1 MEPIVSEIEQNEPPR
16 PVPMGP
22 PALQFFAKLV
32 SYFFHPIF
40 MPVLLSVVLWKLM
53 PAAFAGIPSQ
63 KLWLGLISLASTTV
77 FFPLVTVALL
87 RGLGFIKSI
96 QMRISK
102 DRVIPLIATM
112 IFYFW
117 AQQVFG
123 HPFKIDQRELYWPLI
138 IRILLLGSFWGVI
151 LLFLESIFFKV
162 SMHTTAAGGAIG
174 IMIVL
179 LFLSPINMLTALICT
194 ILIGGV
200 VGTARLILK
209 EHTTPEIWMGY
220 ITGLVVQLAAWA
232 YLS

>member
-1 MEPIVSEIEQNEPPR
+1 
-16 PVPMGP
+16 
-22 PALQFFAKLV
+22 
-32 SYFFHPIF
+32 
-40 MPVLLSVVLWKLM
+40 
-53 PAAFAGIPSQ
+53 
-63 KLWLGLISLASTTV
+63 
-77 FFPLVTVALL
+77 
-87 RGLGFIKSI
+87 
-96 QMRISK
+96 MRISK

-117 AQQVFG
+117 AQQVFS

-179 LFLSPINMLTALICT
+179 LFLSPINMLTALIFT
-194 ILIGGV
+194 ILVGGI

-209 EHTTPEIWMGY
+209 EHTTAEIWMGY
-220 ITGLVVQLAAWA
+220 ITGLIVQLGAWA
-232 YLS
+232 YMS